1 MVFEVKNAYFLSES
15 DGKKITGIIKEGFYR
30 ISLNF
35 LLWEIKIGC
44 VKYGLFGFLS
54 YGYDDG
60 VALRERVAFLREEE
74 LLLVGVG
81 LAVVDAEVEDPLL
94 LSLPNK
100 RE

>member
-1 MVFEVKNAYFLSES
+1 M
-15 DGKKITGIIKEGFYR
+15 
-30 ISLNF
+30 
-35 LLWEIKIGC
+35 EIKIVR
-44 VKYGLFGFLS
+44 VKYGLFGSLS
-54 YGYDDG
+54 YGYPDG

>member
-1 MVFEVKNAYFLSES
+1 M
-15 DGKKITGIIKEGFYR
+15 G
-30 ISLNF
+30 
-35 LLWEIKIGC
+35 
-44 VKYGLFGFLS
+44 S
-54 YGYDDG
+54 YGYPDG
-60 VALRERVAFLREEE
+60 VALRERVVLLREEE

>member
-1 MVFEVKNAYFLSES
+1 MRY
-15 DGKKITGIIKEGFYR
+15 
-30 ISLNF
+30 
-35 LLWEIKIGC
+35 WC
-44 VKYGLFGFLS
+44 VKYGLFDFLS